1 MEMMTVPTWTSR
13 KDLQVQCLLGESEQ
27 SRIYLVTSVSLPSLP
42 PFVLKVVPISPSP
55 QAHAR
60 SQANQERQLMQE
72 LNHPGV
78 IRLLHSFQDSQRLH
92 LLLEFA
98 PGGQLLSRIP
108 ANGLNAAAA
117 QFYISEIVLVLEY
130 LHQQSVIH
138 RDLKPEN
145 VLIAADGHIKVTDFG
160 AAKRVEGRTM
170 SFCGTAE
177 YLAPEVI
184 MRKGHGKA
192 VDWWTVGIL
201 LYELLVGK
209 SPFQA
214 AAPYAI
220 YTSILTGTLFFPLHV
235 SASAKSLISALLEKD
250 AGGRLG
256 TKGDASEVKAHSFFT
271 NTAWEQLEERTECP
285 PWVPT
290 LRGTLDTSYFA
301 EAAELLQPLFGF

>member
-1 MEMMTVPTWTSR
+1 MMAVPALTST
-13 KDLQVQCLLGESEQ
+13 KDLQVQCVLGEGQQ
-27 SRIYLVTSVSLPSLP
+27 SRIYLVTSVSLPSRP
-42 PFVLKVVPISPSP
+42 PFVLKVVPICPSS
-55 QAHAR
+55 QAHTR
-60 SQANQERQLMQE
+60 SHVNQESKLMQE
-72 LNHPGV
+72 LTHPGV
-78 IRLLHSFQDSQRLH
+78 IRLFHSFQDSQRLY

-108 ANGLNAAAA
+108 ANGLDIAAV
-117 QFYISEIVLVLEY
+117 QFYISEIVLVLDY
-130 LHQQSVIH
+130 LHRQSVIH

-160 AAKRVEGRTM
+160 AAKKVEGRTM

-192 VDWWTVGIL
+192 VDWWTLGIL

-220 YTSILTGTLFFPLHV
+220 YTSILTGTVFFPSHI
-235 SASAKSLISALLEKD
+235 SAPAKSLISALLEKD
-250 AGGRLG
+250 AGCRLG
-256 TKGDASEVKAHSFFT
+256 TKGDASEVKAHNFFT
-271 NTAWEQLEERTECP
+271 SAAWKRLEERTECP

-290 LRGTLDTSYFA
+290 LRDTLDTSYFA
-301 EAAELLQPLFGF
+301 EAAEPLFGF